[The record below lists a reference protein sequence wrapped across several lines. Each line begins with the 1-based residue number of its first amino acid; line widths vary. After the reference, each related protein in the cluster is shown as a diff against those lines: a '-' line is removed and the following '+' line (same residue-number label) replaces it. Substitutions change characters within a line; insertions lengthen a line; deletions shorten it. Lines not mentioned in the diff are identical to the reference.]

1 MKRALLLLVAALALA
16 SLGCRERRG
25 RLHNRLVARA
35 IVRAYPE
42 FTSNP
47 GRYLKTQGMELL
59 DHLPYGIGK

>member
-1 MKRALLLLVAALALA
+1 MKSALLLLVALAALA
-16 SLGCRERRG
+16 SSGCRDRRG

-47 GRYLKTQGMELL
+47 ARYVKTQAMKLL
-59 DHLPYGIGK
+59 DEYGWRP